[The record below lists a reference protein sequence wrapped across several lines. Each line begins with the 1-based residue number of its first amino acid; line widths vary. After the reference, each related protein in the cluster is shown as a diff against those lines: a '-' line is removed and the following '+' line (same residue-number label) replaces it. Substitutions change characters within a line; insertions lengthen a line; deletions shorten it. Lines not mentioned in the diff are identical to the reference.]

1 MQPLLDGGRHVVVT
15 MGSAGVLLAT
25 AHLASSSPRNETAV
39 VREGNAFL
47 EIPPGSGRLFTLL
60 ARYYPA
66 LPLEGPGR
74 EGIVTNCTG
83 AGDCLVAGMVGGF
96 ALGWGIHE
104 SLCLGL
110 VSYYCSSSR
119 RCLLRCPGRLSL
131 FPVLL

>member
-25 AHLASSSPRNETAV
+25 ARLASSSPRNETAA

-47 EIPPGSGRLFTLL
+47 ETPPGSGRLFSLS
-60 ARYYPA
+60 ARHYPA
-66 LPLEGPGR
+66 LPLEGLGR
-74 EGIVTNCTG
+74 ERIVANCTG

-110 VSYYCSSSR
+110 VSYYC
-119 RCLLRCPGRLSL
+119 
-131 FPVLL
+131 F